1 MKGPC
6 KSQHKTYK
14 CNESA
19 DSGCPKFWPVADE
32 EAQQRNHTW
41 LAQHPNPSLVPVFH
55 TLSKSHTALGKGSIS
70 NQFPQEIPCLKG
82 PTQKIEKKISM
93 TGEHF
98 KKDKRDRL
106 GATKRKMK
114 EDKHYICIGPHS
126 FKPEGS
132 LEMIPTSHSG
142 APLGQLYHFRTN
154 TTHSYR

>member
-55 TLSKSHTALGKGSIS
+55 TLSKSHTALGKGRFHFQSIS
-70 NQFPQEIPCLKG
+70 PGNPL
-82 PTQKIEKKISM
+82 
-93 TGEHF
+93 
-98 KKDKRDRL
+98 
-106 GATKRKMK
+106 
-114 EDKHYICIGPHS
+114 
-126 FKPEGS
+126 PEGPNPKDRKKKS
-132 LEMIPTSHSG
+132 
-142 APLGQLYHFRTN
+142 Q
-154 TTHSYR
+154 